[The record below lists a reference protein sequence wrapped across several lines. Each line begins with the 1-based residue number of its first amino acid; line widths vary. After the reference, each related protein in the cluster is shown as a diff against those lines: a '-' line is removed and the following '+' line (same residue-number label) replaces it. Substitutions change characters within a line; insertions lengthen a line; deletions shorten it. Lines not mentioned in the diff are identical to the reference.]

1 MVTDRLSAI
10 DPWLEV
16 LVGAGATDLLLVSGS
31 APRYRLAGEVFPLTG
46 APVLSATEIE
56 NFVRGL
62 LDPVQLKILDEQR
75 DVDFAL
81 TWRNQARLRG
91 SAFTQQ
97 AQMAVAMRIIPLI
110 VPTFEALALPPVF
123 GQLANLQQGLV
134 LVTGPTGSG
143 KSTTLAA
150 LINRINET
158 RPGVILT
165 IEDPIE
171 YVHPHQRSAVLQRE
185 IGQDAPSFDRALRAA
200 LREDPD
206 VLLVGEMRDAESV
219 GIAMTMAETGHLVL
233 STLHTNDAAQTVD
246 RIIDVFPL
254 GREEIGR
261 TQLAA
266 SLAAVVSQRLVKRI
280 GGGLVAAYEIL
291 LATPPVRN
299 LIREGRSNQIS
310 NVLRTGQREGMCT
323 LEASLAG
330 LVASGIVNLD
340 DALAASNRPDEVTS
354 ILRQGGGTKAT

>member
-1 MVTDRLSAI
+1 MTDRLSAI

-31 APRYRLAGEVFPLTG
+31 APRYRLAGEVYPLTG
-46 APVLSATEIE
+46 APVLTADEIE

-62 LDPVQLKILDEQR
+62 LDPTQLKILEEQR

-81 TWRNQARLRG
+81 TWRNEARLRG

-97 AQMAVAMRIIPLI
+97 GHMAVAMRIIPMT

-123 GQLANLQQGLV
+123 EYLAELQQGLV

-266 SLAAVVSQRLVKRI
+266 SLAAVVSQRLVKRA

-323 LEASLAG
+323 LEASLAA
-330 LVASGIVNLD
+330 LVSAGVVLLD
-340 DALAASNRPDEVTS
+340 DALSVSNRPDEVTS
-354 ILRQGGGTKAT
+354 ILRQGGGMKTK

>member
-1 MVTDRLSAI
+1 
-10 DPWLEV
+10 
-16 LVGAGATDLLLVSGS
+16 
-31 APRYRLAGEVFPLTG
+31 
-46 APVLSATEIE
+46 
-56 NFVRGL
+56 
-62 LDPVQLKILDEQR
+62 
-75 DVDFAL
+75 
-81 TWRNQARLRG
+81 
-91 SAFTQQ
+91 
-97 AQMAVAMRIIPLI
+97 MAVAIRIIPMAI
-110 VPTFEALALPPVF
+110 PTFEALALPPVF
-123 GQLANLQQGLV
+123 EQLANLAQGLV

-171 YVHPHQRSAVLQRE
+171 YVHTHQRAAVLQRE
-185 IGQDAPSFDRALRAA
+185 IGQDTPSFDRALRAA

-254 GREEIGR
+254 GREEVGR

-266 SLAAVVSQRLVKRI
+266 SLAAVVSQRLVKRA

-323 LEASLAG
+323 LEASLAA
-330 LVASGIVNLD
+330 LVAGGVVHLA
-340 DALAASNRPDEVTS
+340 DALAVANRPDEVTA
-354 ILRQGGGTKAT
+354 ILRQQGGARPT

>member
-1 MVTDRLSAI
+1 VTDRLSAI

-31 APRYRLAGEVFPLTG
+31 APRYRLAGEVYPLTG
-46 APVLSATEIE
+46 APVLTADEIE

-62 LDPVQLKILDEQR
+62 LDPTQLKILEEQR

-81 TWRNQARLRG
+81 TWRNEARLRG

-97 AQMAVAMRIIPLI
+97 GHMAVAMRIIPMT

-123 GQLANLQQGLV
+123 EYLAELQQGLV

-266 SLAAVVSQRLVKRI
+266 SLAAVVSQRLVKRA

-323 LEASLAG
+323 LEASLAA
-330 LVASGIVNLD
+330 LVSAGVVLLD
-340 DALAASNRPDEVTS
+340 DALSVSNRPDEVTS
-354 ILRQGGGTKAT
+354 ILRQGGGMKTK

>member
-1 MVTDRLSAI
+1 MTNRLSTI

-31 APRYRLAGEVFPLTG
+31 APRYRLAGEVYPLNG
-46 APVLSATEIE
+46 VPVLLATEIE
-56 NFVRGL
+56 NFVRNL
-62 LDPVQLKILDEQR
+62 LEPTQLKILEEQR

-81 TWRNQARLRG
+81 TWSNKARLRG

-97 AQMAVAMRIIPLI
+97 GQMAVAMRIIPMA
-110 VPTFEALALPPVF
+110 VPTIEELAMPAIFE
-123 GQLANLQQGLV
+123 QLASLRQGLV

-266 SLAAVVSQRLVKRI
+266 SLAAVVSQRLVKRA

-323 LEASLAG
+323 LEASLAA
-330 LVASGIVNLD
+330 LVSAGVVLLD
-340 DALAASNRPDEVTS
+340 DALSVSNRPDEVTS
-354 ILRQGGGTKAT
+354 ILRQGGGMKTK